1 LPLAH
6 SFLVGANTG
15 LLTGAA
21 SARKVVKAEAD
32 LPRLQEAYRAFR
44 IDLLKKQV
52 AELEAGKP
60 DAAVWGLAKDLW

>member
-1 LPLAH
+1 
-6 SFLVGANTG
+6 
-15 LLTGAA
+15 
-21 SARKVVKAEAD
+21 VVKAEAD